1 MRLTLQQLEDV
12 FLHPE
17 IDAPIFPCVWSMLYL
32 AARNNG
38 IEAIEALRIISY
50 EAYCTSTFI
59 ANFLCPSDVEEVK
72 KHSFTLGLQSFTPHC
87 GRAISKRMLDSW
99 IAKTLMLEVV
109 HRSDRRTGQL
119 NEE

>member
-17 IDAPIFPCVWSMLYL
+17 IDEPIFPCVWSVLYI
-32 AARNNG
+32 AARNGG
-38 IEAIEALRIISY
+38 IEAIEAMSIISY

-59 ANFLCPSDVEEVK
+59 ANFLVIGDVEEVK

-99 IAKTLMLEVV
+99 VAKIMMLEVI
-109 HRSDRRTGQL
+109 HRSDRRHGQL
-119 NEE
+119 DEE